1 MPGNGSEIYQT
12 CREQAGYTQ
21 ERAAEG
27 LNCSVRQL
35 ARYEAGE
42 APVPDDIA
50 YQMVVLYD
58 SQLLAVQH
66 LRLVSQV
73 AAEILPPVTVLDL
86 PRAAI
91 RIINLV
97 RKFAERHRERE
108 LLDIAEDGVISPEE
122 RPLFDQIMAEL
133 QELVR
138 AIMEL
143 GLSEDISAEQRPQKK
158 ARRVADIK
166 KERPEAATSRRS
178 VPGLANKSE
187 NNRRVMITRFTRKC
201 KTRTS
206 AGEGVTSL

>member
-1 MPGNGSEIYQT
+1 MPGNGIEIYRT
-12 CREQAGYTQ
+12 CREQAGLTQ
-21 ERAAEG
+21 EQAAEG
-27 LNCSVRQL
+27 LNCSVRQM

-42 APVPDDIA
+42 VPVPDDIA

-66 LRLVSQV
+66 LRLVSHV
-73 AAEILPPVTVLDL
+73 AAKILPPVLDL

-143 GLSEDISAEQRPQKK
+143 GLSEDISAEQRPRKK
-158 ARRVADIK
+158 ARRVAGIK
-166 KERPEAATSRRS
+166 KERPKAATSGRS
-178 VPGLANKSE
+178 VQGLASE
-187 NNRRVMITRFTRKC
+187 NNRKIMITRFARKC
-201 KTRTS
+201 KAHTTV
-206 AGEGVTSL
+206 GEGVILR

>member
-1 MPGNGSEIYQT
+1 MPGNGIEIYRT
-12 CREQAGYTQ
+12 CREQAGLTQ
-21 ERAAEG
+21 EQAAEG
-27 LNCSVRQL
+27 LNCSVRQM

-42 APVPDDIA
+42 VPVPDDIA

-66 LRLVSQV
+66 LRLVSHV
-73 AAEILPPVTVLDL
+73 AAKILPPVTVLDL

-143 GLSEDISAEQRPQKK
+143 GLSEDISAEQRPRKK
-158 ARRVADIK
+158 ARRVAGIK
-166 KERPEAATSRRS
+166 KERPKAATSGRS
-178 VPGLANKSE
+178 VQGLASE
-187 NNRRVMITRFTRKC
+187 NNRKIMITRFARKC
-201 KTRTS
+201 KAHTTV
-206 AGEGVTSL
+206 GEGVILR

>member
-1 MPGNGSEIYQT
+1 MPGNGIEIYRT
-12 CREQAGYTQ
+12 CREQAGLTQ
-21 ERAAEG
+21 EQAAEG
-27 LNCSVRQL
+27 LNCSVRQM

-42 APVPDDIA
+42 VPVPDDIA

-66 LRLVSQV
+66 LRLVSHV

-143 GLSEDISAEQRPQKK
+143 GLSEDISAEQRPRKK
-158 ARRVADIK
+158 ARRVAGIK
-166 KERPEAATSRRS
+166 KERPKAGTSGRS
-178 VPGLANKSE
+178 VQGLASE
-187 NNRRVMITRFTRKC
+187 NNRKIMITRFARKC
-201 KTRTS
+201 KPRTS

>member
-1 MPGNGSEIYQT
+1 MPGNGIEIYRT
-12 CREQAGYTQ
+12 CREQAGLTQ
-21 ERAAEG
+21 EQAAEG

-66 LRLVSQV
+66 LRLVSHV
-73 AAEILPPVTVLDL
+73 AAKILPPVTVLDL

-143 GLSEDISAEQRPQKK
+143 GLSEDISAEQRPSKK
-158 ARRVADIK
+158 ARRVAGIK
-166 KERPEAATSRRS
+166 KERPKAGTSGRS
-178 VPGLANKSE
+178 VQGLASE
-187 NNRRVMITRFTRKC
+187 NNRKIMITRFARKC
-201 KTRTS
+201 KPRTS
-206 AGEGVTSL
+206 AGEGVTLR

>member
-1 MPGNGSEIYQT
+1 MSGYDGAIYKT
-12 CREQAGYTQ
+12 CREAAGMTQ
-21 ERAAEG
+21 EQAAEA
-27 LNCSVRQL
+27 LNCSVRAL

-42 APVPDDIA
+42 QRTPDDVA
-50 YQMVVLYD
+50 YHMAVLYD
-58 SQLLAVQH
+58 SQYLAVQH
-66 LRLVSQV
+66 LRLVSHV

-143 GLSEDISAEQRPQKK
+143 GLSEDISAEQQPQKK
-158 ARRVADIK
+158 ARRVAGIK

-187 NNRRVMITRFTRKC
+187 NNHKVMVTHFTRKC
-201 KTRTS
+201 KPRTS
-206 AGEGVTSL
+206 AREGVTSL

>member
-1 MPGNGSEIYQT
+1 MPGNGIEIYRT
-12 CREQAGYTQ
+12 CREQAGLTQ
-21 ERAAEG
+21 EQAAEG

-42 APVPDDIA
+42 VPVPDDIA

-66 LRLVSQV
+66 LRLVSHV
-73 AAEILPPVTVLDL
+73 AAKILPPVTVLDL

-143 GLSEDISAEQRPQKK
+143 GLSEDISAEQRPRKK
-158 ARRVADIK
+158 ARRVAGIK
-166 KERPEAATSRRS
+166 KERPKAGTSGRS
-178 VPGLANKSE
+178 VPGLASE
-187 NNRRVMITRFTRKC
+187 NNRKIMITRFARKC
-201 KTRTS
+201 KPRTS
-206 AGEGVTSL
+206 AGEGVTLR

>member
-1 MPGNGSEIYQT
+1 MPGNGIEIYGT
-12 CREQAGYTQ
+12 CRDQAGLTQ
-21 ERAAEG
+21 EQAAEG

-122 RPLFDQIMAEL
+122 RPLFDQIMTEL

-143 GLSEDISAEQRPQKK
+143 GLSEDVSAEQRPQKK
-158 ARRVADIK
+158 ARRVAGIK

-178 VPGLANKSE
+178 VQGLANKSE
-187 NNRRVMITRFTRKC
+187 NNRRVMITHFARKC
-201 KTRTS
+201 KPHTVR
-206 AGEGVTSL
+206 EEVNLR

>member
-66 LRLVSQV
+66 LRLVSHV
-73 AAEILPPVTVLDL
+73 AAKILPPVLDL

-158 ARRVADIK
+158 ARRVAGIK
-166 KERPEAATSRRS
+166 KERPKAGTSGRS
-178 VPGLANKSE
+178 VQGLASE
-187 NNRRVMITRFTRKC
+187 NNRKIMITRFARKC
-201 KTRTS
+201 KAHTTV
-206 AGEGVTSL
+206 GEGVTSL

>member
-1 MPGNGSEIYQT
+1 MPGNGIEIYRT
-12 CREQAGYTQ
+12 CREQAGLTQ
-21 ERAAEG
+21 EQAAEG
-27 LNCSVRQL
+27 LNCSVRQM

-42 APVPDDIA
+42 VPVPDDIA

-66 LRLVSQV
+66 LRLVSHV
-73 AAEILPPVTVLDL
+73 AAKILPPVTVLDL

-143 GLSEDISAEQRPQKK
+143 GLSEDISAEQRPRKK
-158 ARRVADIK
+158 ARRVAGIK
-166 KERPEAATSRRS
+166 KERPKAGTSGRS
-178 VPGLANKSE
+178 VPGLASE
-187 NNRRVMITRFTRKC
+187 NNRKIIITRFARKC
-201 KTRTS
+201 KPRTS
-206 AGEGVTSL
+206 AGEGVTLR

>member
-1 MPGNGSEIYQT
+1 MPGNGSQIYQT
-12 CREQAGYTQ
+12 CREQAGLTQ
-21 ERAAEG
+21 EQAAES

-66 LRLVSQV
+66 LRLVSHV

-97 RKFAERHRERE
+97 GKFAERHRERA

-122 RPLFDQIMAEL
+122 RPLFDEIMVEL

-143 GLSEDISAEQRPQKK
+143 GLSEDLPAEQRPKPK
-158 ARRVADIK
+158 ARHVVGIK
-166 KERPEAATSRRS
+166 KERPEGATSRRS
-178 VPGLANKSE
+178 VQGLAPE
-187 NNRRVMITRFTRKC
+187 NNSKAMITCFARKC
-201 KTRTS
+201 KSR
-206 AGEGVTSL
+206 AVREEVNLR

>member
-1 MPGNGSEIYQT
+1 MPGNGIEIYRT
-12 CREQAGYTQ
+12 CREQAGLTQ
-21 ERAAEG
+21 EQAAEG

-66 LRLVSQV
+66 LRLVSHV
-73 AAEILPPVTVLDL
+73 AAKILPPVTVLDL

-108 LLDIAEDGVISPEE
+108 LLDIAEEGVISPEE

-143 GLSEDISAEQRPQKK
+143 GLSEDISAEQRPRKK
-158 ARRVADIK
+158 ARRVAGIK
-166 KERPEAATSRRS
+166 KERPKDGTSGRS
-178 VPGLANKSE
+178 VQGLASE
-187 NNRRVMITRFTRKC
+187 NNRKIMITRFARKC
-201 KTRTS
+201 KPRTS
-206 AGEGVTSL
+206 AGEGVTLR

>member
-158 ARRVADIK
+158 ARRVAGIK
-166 KERPEAATSRRS
+166 KERPKAGTSGRS
-178 VPGLANKSE
+178 VQGLASE
-187 NNRRVMITRFTRKC
+187 NNRKIMITRFARKC
-201 KTRTS
+201 KTHTTV
-206 AGEGVTSL
+206 GEGVTLR

>member
-1 MPGNGSEIYQT
+1 MPGNGIEIYQT
-12 CREQAGYTQ
+12 CREQAGLTQ
-21 ERAAEG
+21 EQAAEG

-66 LRLVSQV
+66 LRLVSHV
-73 AAEILPPVTVLDL
+73 AAKILPPVTVLDL

-158 ARRVADIK
+158 ARRVAGIK

-187 NNRRVMITRFTRKC
+187 NNRKIMITRFARKC
-201 KTRTS
+201 KAHTTV
-206 AGEGVTSL
+206 GEGVTLR

>member
-1 MPGNGSEIYQT
+1 MPGNGIESYRT
-12 CREQAGYTQ
+12 CREQAGLTQ
-21 ERAAEG
+21 EQAAEG
-27 LNCSVRQL
+27 LNCSVRQM

-42 APVPDDIA
+42 VPVPDDIA

-66 LRLVSQV
+66 LRLVSHV

-122 RPLFDQIMAEL
+122 QPLFDQIMAEL

-143 GLSEDISAEQRPQKK
+143 GLSEDISAEQRPRKK
-158 ARRVADIK
+158 ARRVAGIK
-166 KERPEAATSRRS
+166 KERPKAATSGRS

-187 NNRRVMITRFTRKC
+187 NNRKIMITRFARKC
-201 KTRTS
+201 KPRTLS
-206 AGEGVTSL
+206 GEGVTLR

>member
-1 MPGNGSEIYQT
+1 MPGNGIEIYRT
-12 CREQAGYTQ
+12 CREQAGLTQ
-21 ERAAEG
+21 EQAAEG
-27 LNCSVRQL
+27 LNCSVRQM

-42 APVPDDIA
+42 VPVPDDIA

-143 GLSEDISAEQRPQKK
+143 GLSEDISAEQRPRKK
-158 ARRVADIK
+158 ARRVAGIK
-166 KERPEAATSRRS
+166 KERPKAATSGRS
-178 VPGLANKSE
+178 VPGLVNKSE
-187 NNRRVMITRFTRKC
+187 NNRRVMITHFTRKC
-201 KTRTS
+201 KAHTTV
-206 AGEGVTSL
+206 GEGVTLR

>member
-1 MPGNGSEIYQT
+1 MPGNGIEIYRT
-12 CREQAGYTQ
+12 CREQAGLTQ
-21 ERAAEG
+21 EQAAEG
-27 LNCSVRQL
+27 LNCSVRQM

-42 APVPDDIA
+42 VPVPDDIA
-50 YQMVVLYD
+50 CQMVVLYD

-66 LRLVSQV
+66 LRLVSHV

-143 GLSEDISAEQRPQKK
+143 GLSEDISAEQRPRKK
-158 ARRVADIK
+158 ARRVAGIK
-166 KERPEAATSRRS
+166 KERPKAGTSGRS
-178 VPGLANKSE
+178 VQGLASE
-187 NNRRVMITRFTRKC
+187 NNRKTMITRFARKC
-201 KTRTS
+201 KAHTTV
-206 AGEGVTSL
+206 GEGVTSL

>member
-1 MPGNGSEIYQT
+1 MTGYGSEIYQT

-27 LNCSVRQL
+27 LSCSVRQL

-66 LRLVSQV
+66 LRLVSHV

-97 RKFAERHRERE
+97 RKFAERHRERA

-122 RPLFDQIMAEL
+122 RPLFDEIMAEL

-143 GLSEDISAEQRPQKK
+143 GLSEDLPAEERPK
-158 ARRVADIK
+158 ARHVVGIK
-166 KERPEAATSRRS
+166 KERPEGGASRRS
-178 VPGLANKSE
+178 VQGLASE
-187 NNRRVMITRFTRKC
+187 NDNKIMITCFARKC
-201 KTRTS
+201 KSR
-206 AGEGVTSL
+206 AVREGVTSR

>member
-1 MPGNGSEIYQT
+1 MPGNGIEIYRT
-12 CREQAGYTQ
+12 CREQAGLTQ
-21 ERAAEG
+21 EQAAEG

-42 APVPDDIA
+42 VPVPDDIA

-158 ARRVADIK
+158 ARRVAGIK

-201 KTRTS
+201 KTHTTV
-206 AGEGVTSL
+206 GEGVTLR

>member
-1 MPGNGSEIYQT
+1 MPGNGIEIYRT
-12 CREQAGYTQ
+12 CREQAGLTQ
-21 ERAAEG
+21 EQAAEG
-27 LNCSVRQL
+27 LNCSVRQM

-66 LRLVSQV
+66 LRLVSHV
-73 AAEILPPVTVLDL
+73 AAKILPPVTVLDL

-143 GLSEDISAEQRPQKK
+143 GLSEDVSAEQRPQKK
-158 ARRVADIK
+158 ARRVTGIK
-166 KERPEAATSRRS
+166 KERPKAATSWRS
-178 VPGLANKSE
+178 VPGLASE
-187 NNRRVMITRFTRKC
+187 NNRKIMITRFARKC
-201 KTRTS
+201 KAHTTV
-206 AGEGVTSL
+206 GEGVTLR

>member
-1 MPGNGSEIYQT
+1 MPGNGIEIYRT
-12 CREQAGYTQ
+12 CREQAGLTQ
-21 ERAAEG
+21 EQAAEG
-27 LNCSVRQL
+27 LNCSVRQM

-42 APVPDDIA
+42 VPVPDDIA

-143 GLSEDISAEQRPQKK
+143 GLSEDISAEQRPRKK
-158 ARRVADIK
+158 ARRVAGIK
-166 KERPEAATSRRS
+166 KERPKAGTSGRS
-178 VPGLANKSE
+178 VQGLASE
-187 NNRRVMITRFTRKC
+187 NNRKIMITRFARKC
-201 KTRTS
+201 KAHTTV
-206 AGEGVTSL
+206 GEGVNLQ